1 MKTAC
6 ISILAMSWSEIQ
18 RKWLAIEKQ
27 APEGYIGKNR
37 ITCIDQTVETKVD
50 ARLKYWNDKQYSLRI
65 YLPQDFANSR
75 LNGCENAWDDRSKE
89 TWWARTGRDR
99 SLNFRST
106 GWVYFDRSLQNI
118 TIRCTRF
125 LWKGWYNWKRTR
137 LICAQE
143 QLLAYIWLKCN
154 KCSVL

>member
-6 ISILAMSWSEIQ
+6 ISILAKSWSEIQ
-18 RKWLAIEKQ
+18 RKWLAIEKEV
-27 APEGYIGKNR
+27 PEGYIGKNR

-50 ARLKYWNDKQYSLRI
+50 ARLTYSNDKQYSLRI
-65 YLPQDFANSR
+65 YLPQDFPNSR
-75 LNGCENAWDDRSKE
+75 LNGCENGWDDKSKE
-89 TWWARTGRDR
+89 TWWTRTGRNHW
-99 SLNFRST
+99 SNFRST

-125 LWKGWYNWKRTR
+125 FWKGWYDWKRTR

-154 KCSVL
+154 KFSVL

>member
-1 MKTAC
+1 
-6 ISILAMSWSEIQ
+6 MSWSEIQ
-18 RKWLAIEKQ
+18 RKWLAIEKEV
-27 APEGYIGKNR
+27 PEGYIGKNR

-50 ARLKYWNDKQYSLRI
+50 ARLTYSNDKQCSLMI
-65 YLPQDFANSR
+65 YLPQNFPNSR
-75 LNGCENAWDDRSKE
+75 LNGWDDKSKV
-89 TWWARTGRDR
+89 TRWKRTGRNR
-99 SLNFRST
+99 LSNFRST

-125 LWKGWYNWKRTR
+125 LWKGWYDWKRTR